1 MPNSANRM
9 SRKARSGKMKAG
21 HLMRYVWAKQL
32 ALKRFHA
39 ASKHNNQ
46 DHERR
51 ESRPIPTDH
60 SSHRAD
66 GSQQPSRSV
75 GVGPRHSDTAE
86 KLAEAIPSATGS
98 TSATIPSLAPVTSST
113 TPSLPPP
120 DNPWKKVHEE
130 LRVMKVGEPGRLAL
144 LASTYSSAE
153 SRSRLTKPGEPEM
166 TWEEVKAAVRESPPL
181 KRKFNS
187 DVEDDTEN
195 PPRPAKMS
203 RFEERTARVNVYDL
217 PRNIFT
223 TYHPTKPR
231 RKRALPMDDD
241 EEELHLRKKRCC
253 DKLVSIFEP
262 RGRPFT
268 GDSISQI
275 LKPIEV
281 PPFDDT
287 KSDESPH
294 QEPKKAKCSVP
305 LNCQMPSVVPKP
317 EVENSLRPAQDVT
330 SKISVPSIKES
341 TPSVPKV
348 QLQTAERSPTKPT
361 VTNATEPASQ
371 PNDGSKVSNPKSTS
385 PSSTAAKNSNR
396 QGDFTRLFFKSTQNS
411 RDRALGYLRFA
422 RTRASVDRDQRLV
435 RKMTDSQRLS
445 LELHLTKPTDTRP
458 QTRSSLHNDDDSSSS
473 KNKVVDDKKVPSS
486 PSPSPSPDSTGD
498 QKIQQPSHNK
508 TVDVEKK
515 KKKILQSRK
524 EARRRA
530 GFWTAEMELVQ
541 QAESK
546 AWEAGFKKEEKEVL
560 IKMRKRILRTLPGKK
575 SPLRIS
581 ESVSKSESGP

>member
-1 MPNSANRM
+1 MLNIANRM
-9 SRKARSGKMKAG
+9 FRKARSGKMKAG

-32 ALKRFHA
+32 ALKRTQA

-51 ESRPIPTDH
+51 ESPPIPTDH
-60 SSHRAD
+60 RSQRAD

-75 GVGPRHSDTAE
+75 GDGPRDSDTAE
-86 KLAEAIPSATGS
+86 KLAEAIPSATRS

-113 TPSLPPP
+113 KPSLPPP

-181 KRKFNS
+181 KRKLNS
-187 DVEDDTEN
+187 YVEDDAEN

-241 EEELHLRKKRCC
+241 EAELHLRKKRCC
-253 DKLVSIFEP
+253 GWPASIFEP

-268 GDSISQI
+268 GDSIFQI
-275 LKPIEV
+275 LNPIEV
-281 PPFDDT
+281 PPFDDA

-294 QEPKKAKCSVP
+294 QEPKEAKYSVP
-305 LNCQMPSVVPKP
+305 LNGQMPSVVPKP
-317 EVENSLRPAQDVT
+317 EVENSLRPAQDVAR
-330 SKISVPSIKES
+330 KISVPSIKES
-341 TPSVPKV
+341 TPFLTNV
-348 QLQTAERSPTKPT
+348 QLQAAERSPPKLT

-371 PNDGSKVSNPKSTS
+371 PTDGNKVSNPKSPQ
-385 PSSTAAKNSNR
+385 PSSTAAKNFNR
-396 QGDFTRLFFKSTQNS
+396 QGDLTRSSFKSTQNS

-422 RTRASVDRDQRLV
+422 RIRASIDRDQRLV
-435 RKMTDSQRLS
+435 RKMAESQRLS
-445 LELHLTKPTDTRP
+445 LELGLTKPTGTRP
-458 QTRSSLHNDDDSSSS
+458 RPRPSLHNDEDISSS
-473 KNKVVDDKKVPSS
+473 KNKVVDDKKISSS
-486 PSPSPSPDSTGD
+486 PSLRLYGRS
-498 QKIQQPSHNK
+498 
-508 TVDVEKK
+508 KK
-515 KKKILQSRK
+515 P
-524 EARRRA
+524 
-530 GFWTAEMELVQ
+530 TT
-541 QAESK
+541 ESLDCRCR
-546 AWEAGFKKEEKEVL
+546 EEEKN
-560 IKMRKRILRTLPGKK
+560 
-575 SPLRIS
+575 SS
-581 ESVSKSESGP
+581 ESEGDDKAGRVLNC